1 MKDYSKSKFFFT
13 IKNVKPFIGAKFY
26 FDNIK
31 NVFDVEYSK
40 ESGQLQSNI
49 SGRITVPE
57 GFPKEKA
64 VEAMI
69 EMVEKTWKRKKITF
83 SAFIKDKDSFLSD
96 GKGGYLDVNRKF
108 DNKISFLDIANFFGK
123 DNVTLHS
130 NYFPKTYSLI
140 SDTVVEELSE
150 KYRKRYKDSLENSS
164 ELAVSRKK
172 QKKIG
177 KLEARKSEL
186 SSSYIYMKYFE
197 YIRTHFSYNGKPFL
211 AQMPT
216 LDKLRLNFFENER
229 KEGQENE
236 DSSASFVEAAKRARL
251 IYEPQTSSILV
262 PIGRKIGS
270 AEKVEPFFPEE
281 DKAPWWEKA
290 EWLAPNETY
299 INLFMKYIFSYIKRI
314 YSDKDQ
320 GRSEKNKKWN
330 RYETYKIKKV
340 FTENLS
346 EENSLR
352 LEMTKI
358 KQVLLNPIFSQLL
371 QFPYKEGRAY
381 LRQYFEYLSYL
392 IGRICYRTSIIKM
405 EFVEE
410 DKNFI
415 KRYFQSAYWR
425 NRHKFDKIFE
435 RNFKYDFGDTE
446 FEDINRKLKN
456 RGFEVEDYEILRHL
470 ANEEYQHVEDQLFQK
485 EKKEFT
491 SESGGGTSIMRNDI
505 IFKGKIDENNL
516 SLLFRNAS
524 EPAPYK
530 IDIDKIATLD
540 FRNKK
545 TLISVLFKENI
556 GIYSRKIDPRICEGE
571 PEPKDCFGLK
581 KMELEEILE
590 RTGTAIA
597 LSPLRSARLENEKRF
612 YHFIKKHNSILQGKE
627 VEVNIK
633 EVLLPEE
640 ITEMQKEVFGG
651 MKRDALERIE
661 ELIRKETS
669 KQPSE
674 ENEENEKAKDNSESV
689 PQEMFEDI
697 LYDAFHHVMEKKK
710 VTRMVEDRNGGK
722 EACDF
727 YAVNIYDYNIDM
739 FKPKVLSII
748 KSVLFKPLIDE
759 LRPFVIGQR
768 NKEGKTVKKSIK
780 LNDWETIEKIIAF
793 KHEQLLLLIEA
804 KKKTYEKE
812 LESFNKGFYEKV
824 LSEYTVKVESAE
836 ASEEVKQLM
845 RERVK
850 VSLQENYAA
859 FIKKKKEEFEWQIK
873 NAQENL
879 LPNTIEE
886 NRRLAKEYSINFIVK
901 NINAKEKDT
910 SYRSEGAAIFLE
922 DIHNEVKK
930 YKGFNCRKD
939 TDGEMIYEK
948 ISSENA
954 LIKSQTETI
963 EKHNSELVEIDIEFI
978 LADAILKL
986 SRVFTFA
993 VPFIR
998 EYSEKVTDQFITLA
1012 FFDNIDNVEKFVN
1025 GAVFNASNLNIL
1037 KSKYKLFR
1045 NHPEVEKEVS
1055 YKKEQKIEKKMMNY
1069 NDYLKLKYK
1078 EGAMLKKQNPFEIT
1092 PENVPLYEGLSN
1104 CWKYHRILDENV
1116 KYLYTNID
1124 STGEIIIYSKL
1135 FSHYEEFAIQMLTL
1149 DRGLRYA
1156 WRKRGK
1162 PDVEFRNY
1170 RVRKRIFDVY
1180 VAGEFYGTVKLDIE
1194 SGDSSYTVENIY
1206 EKIKKILRKER
1217 N

>member
-1 MKDYSKSKFFFT
+1 MRDYSKSKFFFV
-13 IKNVKPFIGAKFY
+13 INNVKPFIGAKFY

-40 ESGQLQSNI
+40 ESGRLQSNI

-64 VEAMI
+64 VKAMI

-96 GKGGYLDVNRKF
+96 GNGGYLDVNRKF
-108 DNKISFLDIANFFGK
+108 DNKISFLDIVNFFGK
-123 DNVTLHS
+123 ENVTLYS

-140 SDTVVEELSE
+140 SDTIVEELSE

-197 YIRTHFSYNGKPFL
+197 YVRTNFSYNGKPFL
-211 AQMPT
+211 AQIPT

-236 DSSASFVEAAKRARL
+236 DSSVSFVEAARRARL

-262 PIGRKIGS
+262 PIGKKFS
-270 AEKVEPFFPEE
+270 PMEKVEPSKPEE
-281 DKAPWWEKA
+281 IKAPWWEKA
-290 EWLAPNETY
+290 TWLAPNEVY

-314 YSDKDQ
+314 YSDKDYS
-320 GRSEKNKKWN
+320 RSEKNKKWN

-340 FTENLS
+340 FPENLS

-358 KQVLLNPIFSQLL
+358 KQVLLNPIFNQLL

-405 EFVEE
+405 EFIEE

-415 KRYFQSAYWR
+415 KRYFQSTYWR

-456 RGFEVEDYEILRHL
+456 KGFEVKEYEVLRHL
-470 ANEEYQHVEDQLFQK
+470 ANEEYQYVEDQLLQK
-485 EKKEFT
+485 EKREFT

-505 IFKGKIDENNL
+505 IFKGKMDENNL
-516 SLLFRNAS
+516 SLLFRNAD
-524 EPAPYK
+524 EPVSYK
-530 IDIDKIATLD
+530 IDIDKIAALD

-556 GIYSRKIDPRICEGE
+556 GIYSRKIEPKICESE
-571 PEPKDCFGLK
+571 LEPKDCFGLK
-581 KMELEEILE
+581 SMELEELVE
-590 RTGTAIA
+590 KTGISIA
-597 LSPLRSARLENEKRF
+597 LSPLRSARAENEKRF
-612 YHFIKKHNSILQGKE
+612 YHFIRKYNSVSQARE
-627 VEVNIK
+627 REVNIK

-640 ITEMQKEVFGG
+640 ITEMQKEIFNE
-651 MKRDALERIE
+651 MKQDALERVE
-661 ELIRKETS
+661 ELIKKETLE
-669 KQPSE
+669 QTEEERE
-674 ENEENEKAKDNSESV
+674 ENERAKENSESV

-697 LYDAFHHVMEKKK
+697 LYDAFHNVMEKKK
-710 VTRMVEDRNGGK
+710 VTRMVEDGNGSK

-768 NKEGKTVKKSIK
+768 GKGGKVVKKSIK

-804 KKKTYEKE
+804 KKKVYEKE
-812 LESFNKGFYEKV
+812 LETFNKGFYEKV
-824 LSEYTVKVESAE
+824 LAEYTVKVENAE
-836 ASEEVKQLM
+836 VSENVKELM
-845 RERVK
+845 RERLK
-850 VSLQENYAA
+850 LSLQENYAT
-859 FIKKKKEEFEWQIK
+859 FIKKKKEDFETQIK
-873 NAQENL
+873 NAKDNL
-879 LPNTIEE
+879 LPKTLEE

-901 NINAKEKDT
+901 NINAKENDS

-922 DIHNEVKK
+922 DIHNKVVK
-930 YKGFNCRKD
+930 YRGFNCKKG

-948 ISSENA
+948 ISAENA
-954 LIKSQTETI
+954 LIKSQAEMI
-963 EKHNSELVEIDIEFI
+963 EKHNAELVEIDNEFI
-978 LADAILKL
+978 LADVMLKL
-986 SRVFTFA
+986 SKTFTFA

-998 EYSEKVTDQFITLA
+998 EYSDKVTDQFITMA
-1012 FFDNIDNVEKFVN
+1012 FFDDISNVEKFVN

-1045 NHPEVEKEVS
+1045 NHPEVKKEVA
-1055 YKKEQKIEKKMMNY
+1055 YKKEQKIEKKTMNY
-1069 NDYLKLKYK
+1069 SGYLELKYR
-1078 EGAMLKKQNPFEIT
+1078 EGAMLKKQNPFAIT
-1092 PENVPLYEGLSN
+1092 PENVPLYEGLNN

-1124 STGEIIIYSKL
+1124 ASGEIVIYSKL

-1156 WRKRGK
+1156 WRERGK

-1180 VAGEFYGTVKLDIE
+1180 VAGEFYGTVRLDIE
-1194 SGDSSYTVENIY
+1194 SNDSSYTVENLY